1 MTARALVIT
10 GYGLNSEEETA
21 KGFEYVGFQ
30 TDIRHINDL
39 AENPKELNQVQVIS
53 VPGGFSYG
61 DDTGSGNAFAQ
72 KMRLTLGDALKEF
85 VSRDTLTIGICNG
98 CQVVVNLGLAPALGG
113 ECGVRQV
120 AVTHNASARYQCR
133 WVDLKVEKSNSPWL
147 QGLDAL
153 HVPVAH
159 GEGRFMME
167 DATLET
173 LKKQNQIALRY
184 AKSLSCHPEQSEGS
198 GKQQADS
205 SSQAPQNDSL
215 VAANGEFPFNP
226 NGSTDDIAGITDES
240 GRVLVLMPHPE
251 RGMFTWQRDD
261 YARLK
266 DQARRTNS
274 RLPDESDGI
283 QLFQNAAAYFGINA
297 MKKTA

>member
-21 KGFEYVGFQ
+21 KGFEYVGFD
-30 TDIRHINDL
+30 TTIRHINDL
-39 AENPKELNQVQVIS
+39 AENPKELEQVQVIS

-98 CQVVVNLGLAPALGG
+98 CQVVVNLGLAPMLGG
-113 ECGVRQV
+113 QCGVRQV

-133 WVDLKVEKSNSPWL
+133 WVDLKVEKTSSPWL
-147 QGLDAL
+147 QGLESM
-153 HVPVAH
+153 HIPVAH
-159 GEGRFMME
+159 GEGRFMM
-167 DATLET
+167 DDET
-173 LKKQNQIALRY
+173 LQALKSNNQIGLRY
-184 AKSLSCHPEQSEGS
+184 AKD
-198 GKQQADS
+198 GK
-205 SSQAPQNDSL
+205 
-215 VAANGEFPFNP
+215 AANGEFPYNP

-261 YARLK
+261 YASLK
-266 DQARRTNS
+266 DQARRSGTQ
-274 RLPDESDGI
+274 LPDQSDGLK
-283 QLFQNAAAYFGINA
+283 LFENAATYFGVNA
-297 MKKTA
+297 MKKSA

>member
-1 MTARALVIT
+1 MTAKALVIT

-21 KGFEYVGFQ
+21 HAFEHVGFDTQ
-30 TDIRHINDL
+30 IRHINDL
-39 AENPKELNQVQVIS
+39 AENPKELETIQALC

-72 KMRLTLGDALKEF
+72 KMRLTVGEALKKF

-98 CQVVVNLGLAPALGG
+98 CQVVVNLGLAPAING
-113 ECGVRQV
+113 EYGTRQV

-133 WVDLKVEKSNSPWL
+133 WIDMKVEKTPSPWL
-147 QGLDAL
+147 QNIDTL

-167 DATLET
+167 DET
-173 LKKQNQIALRY
+173 LKTLQGNNQIALRY
-184 AKSLSCHPEQSEGS
+184 SKNGDAAK
-198 GKQQADS
+198 
-205 SSQAPQNDSL
+205 
-215 VAANGEFPFNP
+215 GEFPFNP

-261 YARLK
+261 YAALK
-266 DQARRTNS
+266 DTARRKGKTLS
-274 RLPDESDGI
+274 DDSDGI
-283 QLFQNAAAYFGINA
+283 KLFQNAATYFGVNQ
-297 MKKTA
+297 MKKAG